1 MALNSAQSIFNL
13 IRIRASKE
21 YQDIVPALSDKS
33 PIGDVA
39 TPILTN
45 PLVFKEFSILLG
57 ALLEVEVDKR
67 VWNNPLAEL
76 IRSNGRP
83 LGEYSA
89 EVTNNPVT
97 PRPYDPLNP
106 EKVLD
111 YAMLDDKV
119 AYYVRNV
126 KELFKVSIA
135 REDMMGAFQS
145 YDSFNDY
152 VSMKLASLES
162 GRQLSMFNHVFEAIV
177 ANYNAGAL
185 VVSDVHTGNGNYA
198 NWTVAA
204 KNAIDGFQYPSTLYN
219 KYGKLAGSNGDFK
232 GWTNA
237 DDIYIMATAN
247 WINSADVN
255 FLATLFNIDRAELQ
269 KRIIKV
275 IDFGYDA
282 YKEVDGETVFDK
294 HVTTDIDAI
303 IFDRRM
309 LHFTSDLDIDD
320 TFYNPETLVTNYYK
334 HWWATYQLS
343 PFANCIVFT
352 QAEPETPFE
361 LSATGVTLDTSTSGK
376 TATLT
381 YTPTDAEVEFGFV
394 SGYNANGAIDAD
406 DLDDYI
412 TESAS
417 SGTITFTTKS
427 GVEEFVALI
436 TVNGIEVLINGMQ
449 APDYDDIT
457 LSASVVTLDAD
468 TGIGTLT
475 YTPTDAT
482 VVIAFNSGYDF
493 DNGTYVNATQAGQ
506 LCTAESSS
514 GTITFTS
521 ADISLNYVIWYNI
534 NGQIVRVVCGSY

>member
-13 IRIRASKE
+13 IRVRASKE
-21 YQDIVPALSDKS
+21 YQDFVPALTEKS

-45 PLVFKEFSILLG
+45 PLIFKEFSILLG

-67 VWNNPLAEL
+67 VWQNPLAEL
-76 IRSNGRP
+76 IKSNGRP

-97 PRPYDPLNP
+97 PRQYDPLNP
-106 EKVLD
+106 EKVLE

-145 YDSFNDY
+145 YDNFNDY

-162 GRQLSMFNHVFEAIV
+162 GRQISMFNHVFESIV

-185 VVSDVHTGNGNYA
+185 VVSDVHTGENNYA
-198 NWTVAA
+198 AWTVAA
-204 KNAIDGFQYPSTLYN
+204 KNAIDGFQYPSSLYN
-219 KYGKLAGSNGDFK
+219 KYGSLAGANGDFK
-232 GWTNA
+232 GWTKT

-255 FLATLFNIDRAELQ
+255 FLATLFNIDRADLQ

-282 YKEVDGETVFDK
+282 YKEVAGETVFDK

-320 TFYNPETLVTNYYK
+320 TFYNPETLVTNYFK

-352 QAEPETPFE
+352 KAEGTTPNGATPSVVKM
-361 LSATGVTLDTSTSGK
+361 SANAK
-376 TATLT
+376 TAT
-381 YTPTDAEVEFGFV
+381 
-394 SGYNANGAIDAD
+394 
-406 DLDDYI
+406 I
-412 TESAS
+412 TLSPETA
-417 SGTITFTTKS
+417 
-427 GVEEFVALI
+427 
-436 TVNGIEVLINGMQ
+436 TVT
-449 APDYDDIT
+449 ADDIT
-457 LSASVVTLDAD
+457 CLSFTNLSGSTFAPITTADWKGAFVPTISNNVVTLELNSDLSDAVANTD
-468 TGIGTLT
+468 TCAAVIKIGG
-475 YTPTDAT
+475 
-482 VVIAFNSGYDF
+482 VIVQVIYD
-493 DNGTYVNATQAGQ
+493 GKA
-506 LCTAESSS
+506 
-514 GTITFTS
+514 
-521 ADISLNYVIWYNI
+521 
-534 NGQIVRVVCGSY
+534 

>member
-89 EVTNNPVT
+89 EVSNNPVT

-106 EKVLD
+106 EKVLE

-145 YDSFNDY
+145 YDTFNDY

-162 GRQLSMFNHVFEAIV
+162 GRQISMFNHVFEAIV

-185 VVSDVHTGNGNYA
+185 VVSDVKTTPGNYA

-219 KYGKLAGSNGDFK
+219 KYGSLAGANGDFK
-232 GWTNA
+232 GWTNV

-255 FLATLFNIDRAELQ
+255 FLATLFNIERAELQ

-309 LHFTSDLDIDD
+309 LHFTSDLDIDE

-334 HWWATYQLS
+334 HWWAKYQLS

-352 QAEPETPFE
+352 NGGEPEPFNITPK
-361 LSATGVTLDTSTSGK
+361 GVTLDDTTLAKTFTCTPDDVDVDIIYVGAVDTDSVLAIPESNIADYMTIEK
-376 TATLT
+376 TA
-381 YTPTDAEVEFGFV
+381 D
-394 SGYNANGAIDAD
+394 
-406 DLDDYI
+406 
-412 TESAS
+412 
-417 SGTITFTTKS
+417 GTITATA
-427 GVEEFVALI
+427 VEGKLFIAYYY
-436 TVNGIEVLINGMQ
+436 VNGQRVR
-449 APDYDDIT
+449 IT
-457 LSASVVTLDAD
+457 K
-468 TGIGTLT
+468 G
-475 YTPTDAT
+475 
-482 VVIAFNSGYDF
+482 
-493 DNGTYVNATQAGQ
+493 
-506 LCTAESSS
+506 
-514 GTITFTS
+514 
-521 ADISLNYVIWYNI
+521 
-534 NGQIVRVVCGSY
+534 